1 MWLFD
6 SSVGR
11 KFVMSITGT
20 CLALFL
26 LFHASMNLVAIISE
40 EGYNMICEFLGAN
53 WYALVGTVGLAFLAV
68 LHIVYA
74 FILSIINY
82 RARGKE
88 RYAVSSKSEGV
99 EWSSMNMLVLGL
111 IILGGLV
118 LHLINFWAKMQLT
131 EITGA
136 EPFNG
141 ISPSDGVALIKYTFS
156 KWYFV
161 LPYVIWLGALWF
173 HLTHGIWSA
182 MQTFGWSNN
191 IWLPRIK
198 CISNIIST
206 LIVLMFASVLVYY
219 YVASLCM

>member
-1 MWLFD
+1 MWLFN

-20 CLALFL
+20 ALALFL

-40 EGYNMICEFLGAN
+40 DGYNAICEFLGAN
-53 WYALVGTVGLAFLAV
+53 WYALVGTLGIAFLAV
-68 LHIVYA
+68 VHIVYA

-99 EWSSMNMLVLGL
+99 EWSSMNMLVLGF
-111 IILGGLV
+111 IILGGLC
-118 LHLINFWAKMQLT
+118 LHLANFWAKMQLV
-131 EITGA
+131 EVLGG
-136 EPFNG
+136 EPASG
-141 ISPSDGVALIKYTFS
+141 IELIKYTFS

-161 LPYVIWLGALWF
+161 VPYTLWLCALWF

-198 CISNIIST
+198 CISNIVAT
-206 LIVLMFASVLVYY
+206 LIVLMFAAVLVYY
-219 YVASLCM
+219 AVAGMCIA